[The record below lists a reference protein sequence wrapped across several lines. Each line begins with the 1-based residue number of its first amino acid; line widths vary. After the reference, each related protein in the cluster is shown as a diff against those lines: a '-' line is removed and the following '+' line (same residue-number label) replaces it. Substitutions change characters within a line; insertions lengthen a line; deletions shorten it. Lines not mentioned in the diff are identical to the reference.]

1 MTKMAKISQNQKN
14 IYDRNNWKPLIPFGA
29 AQTQIGH
36 ITEYRPR
43 KDFFAKEVLLKEYII
58 IMSHHYKPG

>member
-1 MTKMAKISQNQKN
+1 MTETTEI
-14 IYDRNNWKPLIPFGA
+14 GA

-36 ITEYRPR
+36 ITEYPPR

-58 IMSHHYKPG
+58 IMSHHYKLGLRNFFFFFAFA